1 MTLAAFL
8 GFQTYQLVL
17 IAVLIVVV
25 AVLLYVRKKQQE

>member
-8 GFQTYQLVL
+8 VFQTWQLVV
-17 IAVLIVVV
+17 IPVVIVLV

>member
-8 GFQTYQLVL
+8 GFETYQLVL

-25 AVLLYVRKKQQE
+25 AILLYVRKKQSE

>member
-8 GFQTYQLVL
+8 GFQTWQLVV
-17 IAVLIVVV
+17 IAVLIVAV